1 MRRLR
6 NSAHPGVAMK
16 SGNVAVL
23 ELTADAVGI
32 PAPKLVML
40 EITPLFRLD
49 IGRPIMSQRMQMPIA
64 TVYSNT
70 VVRKIMPVT
79 T

>member
-1 MRRLR
+1 L
-6 NSAHPGVAMK
+6 A
-16 SGNVAVL
+16 
-23 ELTADAVGI
+23 
-32 PAPKLVML
+32 ML
-40 EITPLFRLD
+40 EITPLFRPD